1 MFEDFQRAE
10 EENNNLR
17 DELAKAELNLTQ
29 NIDQMQR
36 ECADNKK
43 KTNDLLEESGC
54 MAEKAKRV
62 DAELDHLKH
71 ASFSK
76 QETAQDTIPISSPI
90 HMLISYFNKLNGD
103 SKKAM
108 MTANI
113 NSNTT
118 TLKTE
123 LTTKESQ
130 GKLAKT

>member
-1 MFEDFQRAE
+1 
-10 EENNNLR
+10 
-17 DELAKAELNLTQ
+17 
-29 NIDQMQR
+29 MQR
-36 ECADNKK
+36 ECADSKK

-62 DAELDHLKH
+62 DAELEHLKH

-108 MTANI
+108 MTANV

-130 GKLAKT
+130 AKLAKDLIKLADSYKIMEL